1 MIDEYYD
8 SVGKCINAARKRCI
22 PGKPSAGCSGD
33 YVVPGWNDYVKE
45 KHDLARN
52 AFLEW
57 KYWGNLARALVS
69 TG

>member
-1 MIDEYYD
+1 MYPWEL
-8 SVGKCINAARKRCI
+8 STG
-22 PGKPSAGCSGD
+22 SSGD

-45 KHDLARN
+45 KHGLARD

-57 KYWGNLARALVS
+57 KYWGNHVRVLVI